1 MIDME
6 TEYSKVKILVVD
18 DSDIIRITLS
28 KFLSEY
34 EIEVITCTDGLE
46 GIRKSIEYKPNLIM
60 LDLYMPNLDGIKMLR
75 VLKILDEVKSIPV
88 IVISGHTDKGN
99 VLAAMEAGAERII
112 SKPLSKEVL
121 VKNINDIL
129 GKSFLSGIRKVTP
142 LSAAEKE
149 NMNQELKKYFLKS
162 LFQKRDTLRQ
172 SLEKKNVDLLKLV
185 VHELKGSSGTVGLTN
200 IMELCIEV
208 ESIISSSADNWIL
221 IKSKSE
227 FLYDKLNEIEISIAK

>member
-1 MIDME
+1 MNSME
-6 TEYSKVKILVVD
+6 PFFSKVKILVVD
-18 DSDIIRITLS
+18 DSDIIRVTLS

-34 EIEVITCTDGLE
+34 DIEVITCTDGLE
-46 GIRKSIEYKPNLIM
+46 GIQKSIECKPNLII

-75 VLKILDEVKSIPV
+75 VLKVLNEVKIIPV

-99 VLAAMEAGAERII
+99 VLAAMEAGAEKVI

-121 VKNINDIL
+121 VKNINEVL
-129 GKSFLSGIRKVTP
+129 GNSFLSSVKKVAH

-149 NMNQELKKYFLKS
+149 NMNQELRRYFIKS

-172 SLEKKNVDLLKLV
+172 ALVKKNADLLKLV

-200 IMELCIEV
+200 IMEICIEV
-208 ESIISSSADNWIL
+208 ERIIASSAENWTV
-221 IKSKSE
+221 IKSKCDSL
-227 FLYDKLNEIEISIAK
+227 FDKLNEIETSFAK